1 MKTKEEAKNLMSTLK
16 SKVGL
21 SLDKFTEM
29 CEKEGILVRV
39 TECNGRSL
47 FTTMDY
53 RQDRINVATTAP
65 IVSEEIIDMD
75 GTKIVEQKVDNDKQ
89 VVTAIKNFG

>member
-1 MKTKEEAKNLMSTLK
+1 MKTKEETKDLMSTLK

-21 SLDKFTEM
+21 SLDKFVEM

-39 TECNGRSL
+39 TERNGRSL

-53 RQDRINVATTAP
+53 RQNRINVATTAP
-65 IVSEEIIDMD
+65 IVSEEIIDID
-75 GTKIVEQKVDNDKQ
+75 GTKIVEQKVDDNKQ

>member
-1 MKTKEEAKNLMSTLK
+1 MKTKEETKDLMSTLK

-21 SLDKFTEM
+21 SLDKFVEM

-53 RQDRINVATTAP
+53 RQDRSNVATTAP
-65 IVSEEIIDMD
+65 IVSEEIVDMD
-75 GTKIVEQKVDNDKQ
+75 GTKIVGQKVDDDKQ